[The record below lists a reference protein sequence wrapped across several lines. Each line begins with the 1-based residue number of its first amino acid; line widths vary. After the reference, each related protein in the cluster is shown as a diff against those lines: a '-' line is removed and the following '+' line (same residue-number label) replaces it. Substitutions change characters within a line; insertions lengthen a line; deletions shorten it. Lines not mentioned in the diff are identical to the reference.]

1 MTDLA
6 SAVPLRYQGAYI
18 HPLAVVD
25 DTNTIG
31 QGTKIWSG
39 ALVRNGTV
47 LGENVSVGVG
57 CALEGCEI
65 GDDTHLN
72 PHVLAGVGLVVGKR
86 CFLGGHVVLC
96 NDAHPSVSREA
107 NGGWHPSP
115 GFVTVRVGDD
125 TAICTGAIILPGV
138 TIGNRCLIAAGAV
151 CGVDVPDDHM
161 FLRDGRIKP
170 VDVSRIDR
178 MRPI

>member
-1 MTDLA
+1 MMIPVELA
-6 SAVPLRYQGAYI
+6 WSGVYV

-31 QGTKIWSG
+31 PGTKIWSG
-39 ALVRNGTV
+39 ALVRNGTI
-47 LGENVSVGVG
+47 LGSDVSVGIG
-57 CALEGCEI
+57 CALEGSVI
-65 GDDTHLN
+65 GDGTHLN
-72 PHVLAGVGLVVGKR
+72 PHCLAGVGLVVGKR

-96 NDAHPSVSREA
+96 NDAFPSVDRDA
-107 NGGWHPSP
+107 DGGWYPSP

-138 TIGNRCLIAAGAV
+138 TIGNRCLVAAGAV

-170 VDVSRIDR
+170 IDR
-178 MRPI
+178 TRIERMKPI